1 MKERNDLFLSIVRQ
15 GIVGS
20 QTVFTR
26 PIERQHVC
34 DLSAR
39 GRVYETLVK
48 SALKEFGNWPST
60 GTSGATGSARSKN
73 YRHVAAC
80 FLRRA
85 RLPFARNEKKH
96 ADTRVQLVQ
105 LRPGSCNAGS
115 NGGVSNERQKRKGWS
130 SGGSQCDRIA
140 ANECQQSKRRLKP
153 ETKKR
158 SSAD

>member
-1 MKERNDLFLSIVRQ
+1 MKERNDLSLSIVRQ

-26 PIERQHVC
+26 PIEGQHVC

-73 YRHVAAC
+73 YRHVATC

-85 RLPFARNEKKH
+85 RLPFARNEK
-96 ADTRVQLVQ
+96 TRGYT
-105 LRPGSCNAGS
+105 RTTRAAAANAGS
-115 NGGVSNERQKRKGWS
+115 NGGVSNERQKRKGCS
-130 SGGSQCDRIA
+130 CGPIA
-140 ANECQQSKRRLKP
+140 ANECQQSKRRPKP